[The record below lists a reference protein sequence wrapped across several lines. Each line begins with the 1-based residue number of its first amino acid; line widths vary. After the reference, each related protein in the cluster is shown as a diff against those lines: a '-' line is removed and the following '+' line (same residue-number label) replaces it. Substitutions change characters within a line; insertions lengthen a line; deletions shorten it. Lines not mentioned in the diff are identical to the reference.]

1 MNGAEALLPLHGIRV
16 LELGNF
22 MAGPYC
28 AMLLAD
34 LGADVIKI
42 ENPEGGDHSR
52 ATPPFL
58 DGESAGFIAL
68 NRNKRSLALNLKH
81 PEGRQIFL
89 RLAERADVVVENFRP
104 GTTRD
109 LGIDYETLT
118 ARNPG
123 LVYCAVSGYGQ
134 TGPYSRRPGLDLI
147 IQGMSGLMSITGEP
161 GRPPVKVGVP
171 IADLTAA
178 LFAANAIQAALIARG
193 RTGQG
198 QYIDLSLLEA
208 AVALEVWET
217 ASYFATGEVPGP
229 LGSAHRVSAP
239 YQAFR
244 TADGYIT
251 VGATTPRHWTIFCQ
265 VLGLA
270 HLEKDPR
277 FATLAARKA
286 NEKILAEI
294 IEGVTSTQTSEYWYR
309 RFEEAG
315 IPCGIINTIDRVV
328 ADEHLKARGFIVDL
342 PHPTLGRVRVTGS
355 PLHFSR
361 TPVRLE
367 RAGPLLGEH
376 NAEVLKELGFGP
388 EEIARLEAE
397 GVIGPVR
404 APSGL
409 NRAAE

>member
-1 MNGAEALLPLHGIRV
+1 MTVSNASPPLHGIRV
-16 LELGNF
+16 LELANF

-34 LGADVIKI
+34 LGADVIKV
-42 ENPEGGDHSR
+42 ENPEGGDYSR

-81 PEGRQIFL
+81 PQGRDIFL
-89 RLAERADVVVENFRP
+89 KLADRADVVIENFRP

-109 LGIDYETLT
+109 LGIDYETLS
-118 ARNPG
+118 ARNPR
-123 LVYCAVSGYGQ
+123 LIYCAVSGYGQ
-134 TGPYSRRPGLDLI
+134 TGPYSHRPGLDLI

-171 IADLTAA
+171 VADLTAA
-178 LFAANAIQAALIARG
+178 LFAANAIQAALIARQ
-193 RTGQG
+193 RTGLG
-198 QYIDLSLLEA
+198 QYIDISLLEA
-208 AVALEVWET
+208 AVALEVWEM

-251 VGATTPRHWTIFCQ
+251 VGATTARHWTIFCQ
-265 VLGLA
+265 VLGLE

-286 NEKILAEI
+286 NEKVLAEL
-294 IEGVTSTQTSEYWYR
+294 IEEVTRTQPSEYWYR
-309 RFEEAG
+309 QFEEAG
-315 IPCGIINTIDRVV
+315 IPCGVINTIDRVV
-328 ADEHLKARGFIVDL
+328 ADEHLQARGFIVDL

-361 TPVRLE
+361 TPVRLDW
-367 RAGPLLGEH
+367 AGPRLGQH
-376 NAEVLKELGFGP
+376 TAEVLAELGYGL
-388 EEIARLEAE
+388 EDVARLEAA
-397 GVIGPVR
+397 GVISWAPGLVR
-404 APSGL
+404 PG
-409 NRAAE
+409 RTGE

>member
-1 MNGAEALLPLHGIRV
+1 MNRPEPLPPLNGIRV
-16 LELGNF
+16 LELANF

-34 LGADVIKI
+34 LGADVIKV
-42 ENPEGGDHSR
+42 ENPDGGDHSR

-81 PEGRQIFL
+81 PAGREVFL
-89 RLAERADVVVENFRP
+89 RLAERADVVIENFRP
-104 GTTRD
+104 GTTKD
-109 LGIDYETLT
+109 LGIDYETLS

-123 LVYCAVSGYGQ
+123 LIYCAVSGYGQ
-134 TGPYSRRPGLDLI
+134 TGPYSHRPGLDLI

-171 IADLTAA
+171 VADLTAA

-193 RTGQG
+193 RTGRG
-198 QYIDLSLLEA
+198 QYIDISLLEA

-244 TADGYIT
+244 TADGYVT
-251 VGATTPRHWTIFCQ
+251 VGATTPRHWTIFCG
-265 VLGLA
+265 VLGLE

-286 NEKILAEI
+286 NEKVLAEI
-294 IEGVTSTQTSEYWYR
+294 IEEVTSTQTSEYWYR

-328 ADEHLKARGFIVDL
+328 ADEHLKARAFIVDL
-342 PHPTLGRVRVTGS
+342 PHPTLGRVRATGS

-376 NAEVLKELGFGP
+376 NLEILRELGFGP
-388 EEIARLEAE
+388 EEVARLEAE
-397 GVIGPVR
+397 GVIGPAR
-404 APSGL
+404 TPSGL
-409 NRAAE
+409 SRAAE

>member
-1 MNGAEALLPLHGIRV
+1 MTVSKALPPLHGIRV
-16 LELGNF
+16 LELANF

-81 PEGRQIFL
+81 PQGREIFL
-89 RLAERADVVVENFRP
+89 KLADRADVVIENFRP

-109 LGIDYETLT
+109 LGIDYETLS
-118 ARNPG
+118 ARNPR
-123 LVYCAVSGYGQ
+123 LIYCAVSGYGQ
-134 TGPYSRRPGLDLI
+134 TGPYSHRPGLDLI

-171 IADLTAA
+171 VADLTAA
-178 LFAANAIQAALIARG
+178 LFAANAIQAALIARQ
-193 RTGQG
+193 RTGIG
-198 QYIDLSLLEA
+198 QYIDISLLEA

-251 VGATTPRHWTIFCQ
+251 VGATTARHWTIFCQ
-265 VLGLA
+265 VLGLE

-286 NEKILAEI
+286 NEKALAEL
-294 IEGVTSTQTSEYWYR
+294 IEEVTRTRPSEYWYR

-315 IPCGIINTIDRVV
+315 IPCGVINTIDRVV
-328 ADEHLKARGFIVDL
+328 ADEHLQSRGFIVDL
-342 PHPTLGRVRVTGS
+342 PHATLGQVRVTGS

-361 TPVRLE
+361 TPVRLDW
-367 RAGPLLGEH
+367 AGPRLGQH
-376 NAEVLKELGFGP
+376 TAEVLAELGYGP
-388 EEIARLEAE
+388 GELARLEAE
-397 GVIGPVR
+397 GVVSSAPAPVR
-404 APSGL
+404 PGGTG
-409 NRAAE
+409 E

>member
-1 MNGAEALLPLHGIRV
+1 MTVSNASPPLHGIRV
-16 LELGNF
+16 LELANF

-34 LGADVIKI
+34 LGADVIKV

-81 PEGRQIFL
+81 PQGRDIFL
-89 RLAERADVVVENFRP
+89 KLADRADVVIENFRP

-109 LGIDYETLT
+109 LGIDYETLS
-118 ARNPG
+118 ARNPR
-123 LVYCAVSGYGQ
+123 LIYCAVSGYGQ
-134 TGPYSRRPGLDLI
+134 TGPYSHRPGLDLI

-171 IADLTAA
+171 VADLTAA
-178 LFAANAIQAALIARG
+178 LFAANAIQAALIARQ
-193 RTGQG
+193 RTGLG
-198 QYIDLSLLEA
+198 QYIDISLLEA
-208 AVALEVWET
+208 AVALEVWEM

-251 VGATTPRHWTIFCQ
+251 VGATTARHWTIFCQ
-265 VLGLA
+265 VLGLE

-286 NEKILAEI
+286 NEKVLAEL
-294 IEGVTSTQTSEYWYR
+294 IEEVTRTQPSEYWYR
-309 RFEEAG
+309 QFEEAG
-315 IPCGIINTIDRVV
+315 IPCGVINTIDRVV
-328 ADEHLKARGFIVDL
+328 ADEHLQARGFIVDL

-361 TPVRLE
+361 TPVRLDW
-367 RAGPLLGEH
+367 AGPRLGQH
-376 NAEVLKELGFGP
+376 TAEVLAELGYGL
-388 EEIARLEAE
+388 EDVARLEAE
-397 GVIGPVR
+397 GVISSAPGLVR
-404 APSGL
+404 PG
-409 NRAAE
+409 RTGE